1 LTAADLIAALRAV
14 APETRIVAPGGA
26 RGLTTRVAA
35 RLVPIV
41 RDPATDPWDGDYSEG
56 GPSSPERAF
65 LIGRAGE

>member
-1 LTAADLIAALRAV
+1 MTAAELIEALRAV

-26 RGLTTRVAA
+26 RGLTTRVSV

-41 RDPATDPWDGDYSEG
+41 RDPAVDPWDGDYAEG
-56 GPSSPERAF
+56 GDHAPERAF